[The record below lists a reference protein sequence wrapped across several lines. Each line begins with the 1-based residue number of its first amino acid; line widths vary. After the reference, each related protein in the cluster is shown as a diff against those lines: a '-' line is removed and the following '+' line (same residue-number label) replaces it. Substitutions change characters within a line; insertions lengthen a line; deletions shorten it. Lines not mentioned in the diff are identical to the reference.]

1 MRRWSVLVLV
11 AAVIGLGLGVGVWA
25 AWVRGPSGLPDPL
38 PVPAGDQEIAWIH
51 TTTGGDTWSL
61 FVIGLKRVEMPVDGR
76 PSGLAVDDRR
86 AFPGQSTDVPEVVVT
101 RAGCDGRL
109 RIRWYKLS
117 AEATTGRWVRAL
129 ADRDP
134 APLAVLGGSTS
145 DRAYDL
151 AVALNRQA
159 DWHGDRPLL
168 FLTTATL
175 DNVYPPNPDP
185 DDHPHHSELRNLLD
199 LYPGRSFRFCFS
211 NAQMVRAVTDFV
223 LQDPTLRPGP
233 TGRPELHLVLAAA
246 AGPWATLGDLA
257 ALGRG
262 PTVFPLEW
270 QDDPYSTD
278 LYTQFREHLYT
289 ALSGPGGAAG
299 APKVVSDPAFSIPFS
314 VGGFSRPNAGEL
326 DAVRAILRQLP
337 PPGERSL
344 VVVPTVSG
352 PARRVL
358 LALAE
363 RVRQAGRR
371 LVAVNGDGVSANTYY
386 RDAEWAWP
394 ARSIPIPMVFFTH
407 DHPFGWDA
415 PDDPAPP
422 PGYRLAPKN
431 TTEEVRLDT
440 MIGRIVA
447 DAVFPP
453 GADRI
458 ADSADAV
465 AARLRA
471 RPDRFFDER
480 GNRRGESGEYVVV
493 VRPTTRYGDTM
504 PGAPRPEAV
513 IEVYRRADDGRAW
526 RPVPQPDGKP
536 VEVLPDRPDDRVPPE

>member
-1 MRRWSVLVLV
+1 MRWWWVVL
-11 AAVIGLGLGVGVWA
+11 AAALLDGLGLGLGVWA
-25 AWVRGPSGLPDPL
+25 AFFRGPSGLPTPL
-38 PVPAGDQEIAWIH
+38 SVPAGDQEIAWLH

-61 FVIGLKRVEMPVDGR
+61 FVIGLKRTEMPVDGR
-76 PSGLAVDDRR
+76 PSGLSVDDSR
-86 AFPGQSTDVPEVVVT
+86 AFPEESTAVPELVVS
-101 RAGCDGRL
+101 RAGYDGKL

-117 AEATTGRWVRAL
+117 GEATTERWVAAL
-129 ADRDP
+129 AGRDP

-151 AVALNRQA
+151 AVALERQT
-159 DWHGDRPLL
+159 DWSSGRPLL

-185 DDHPHHSELRNLLD
+185 ENHPHHSEQRNLLD

-223 LQDPTLRPGP
+223 LQEPSLRPGP
-233 TGRPELHLVLAAA
+233 TGYPDLQLVAAAA
-246 AGPWATLGDLA
+246 AGPWAMFGDLA
-257 ALGRG
+257 DLTRG

-278 LYTQFREHLYT
+278 LYAQFREHLFET
-289 ALSGPGGAAG
+289 LSGPGGSPG
-299 APKVVSDPAFSIPFS
+299 TPRVVSDQAFSVPFS

-326 DAVRAILRQLP
+326 AAVREILRQLP

-344 VVVPTVSG
+344 LVLPTVSA

-363 RVRQAGRR
+363 RVPQAGRR
-371 LVAVNGDGVSANTYY
+371 LVAVNGDGASANTYF

-415 PDDPAPP
+415 PDDPTPP
-422 PGYRLAPKN
+422 PGYRLVPKN

-440 MIGRIVA
+440 LIGRIVA

-453 GADRI
+453 VADRI
-458 ADSADAV
+458 ADSPDAV
-465 AARLRA
+465 AAVLRG
-471 RPDRFFDER
+471 RPDRFFDDR
-480 GNRRGESGEYVVV
+480 GNRRGDSGEYVVV
-493 VRPTTRYGDTM
+493 VRPTTRYGDQT
-504 PGAPRPEAV
+504 PSAARPEAV
-513 IEVYRRADDGRAW
+513 IEVYRRAADGPGW
-526 RPVPQPDGKP
+526 RPVLQSDGKP
-536 VEVLPDRPDDRVPPE
+536 VEVLPDRADDRGPPE

>member
-1 MRRWSVLVLV
+1 MRRWSVLVAV
-11 AAVIGLGLGVGVWA
+11 AVVVGLGLGVGVWA
-25 AWVRGPSGLPDPL
+25 AFVRSPSGLPDPL
-38 PVPAGDQEIAWIH
+38 SVPAGDQEIAWLH

-61 FVIGLKRVEMPVDGR
+61 FVIGLKRTEMPVDGQ
-76 PSGLAVDDRR
+76 PSGLSVDDSR
-86 AFPGQSTDVPEVVVT
+86 AFPEQSTAVPELVVS
-101 RAGCDGRL
+101 RAGCDGKL

-117 AEATTGRWVRAL
+117 AEATTDRWVRAL
-129 ADRDP
+129 AARDP
-134 APLAVLGGSTS
+134 APLAILGGSTS

-151 AVALNRQA
+151 AVALDRQA
-159 DWHGDRPLL
+159 DWHGDRPLV

-175 DNVYPPNPDP
+175 DNVYPPNAEP

-223 LQDPTLRPGP
+223 LQEPTLRPGP
-233 TGRPELHLVLAAA
+233 TGFPDLHLVLAAA

-257 ALGRG
+257 DLARG
-262 PTVFPLEW
+262 PTVFPLQW
-270 QDDPYSTD
+270 QDDPYSAD
-278 LYTQFREHLYT
+278 LYAQFREYLYET
-289 ALSGPGGAAG
+289 LSGPGGSPG
-299 APKVVSDPAFSIPFS
+299 SPRVVSDPAFSVPFS
-314 VGGFSRPNAGEL
+314 IGGFSRPNAGEL
-326 DAVRAILRQLP
+326 AAVREILRQLP

-344 VVVPTVSG
+344 LVLPTVSA

-363 RVRQAGRR
+363 RVPQAGRR
-371 LVAVNGDGVSANTYY
+371 LVAVNGDGASANTYY

-415 PDDPAPP
+415 PEDTSPP
-422 PGYRLAPKN
+422 PGYRLVPKN

-440 MIGRIVA
+440 TIGRIVA

-453 GADRI
+453 GAGRI
-458 ADSADAV
+458 ADRADGV

-471 RPDRFFDER
+471 RPDRFFDDR

-493 VRPTTRYGDTM
+493 VRPTTRYGDQT

-513 IEVYRRADDGRAW
+513 IEVYRRAADGRTW
-526 RPVPQPDGKP
+526 RPVPQPNGKP
-536 VEVLPDRPDDRVPPE
+536 VEVLPDRPDDRGPPE

>member
-1 MRRWSVLVLV
+1 MRRWSALIPVAVL
-11 AAVIGLGLGVGVWA
+11 LGVGLGAGVWA
-25 AWVRGPSGLPDPL
+25 VWSRGDDGLPDPL
-38 PVPAGDQEIAWIH
+38 PVPAGDQEIAWLH
-51 TTTGGDTWSL
+51 TTTGGDTWAL
-61 FVIGLKRVEMPVDGR
+61 FVIGLKRTEMPVDGQ
-76 PSGLAVDDRR
+76 PSGLTVDDSR
-86 AFPGQSTDVPEVVVT
+86 AFPEQSTAVPEVVVS
-101 RAGCDGRL
+101 RAGVAGRL

-117 AEATTGRWVRAL
+117 AGATTDQWVRAL
-129 ADRDP
+129 AGRDP
-134 APLAVLGGSTS
+134 APLAILGGSTS

-151 AVALNRQA
+151 AVALERQTE
-159 DWHGDRPLL
+159 WRGDRPLL

-175 DNVYPPNPDP
+175 DNVYPPNPHP

-233 TGRPELHLVLAAA
+233 TGYPGLHLALAAA
-246 AGPWATLGDLA
+246 AGPWATFGDLA
-257 ALGRG
+257 DLTRG

-270 QDDPYSTD
+270 QDDPYSGD
-278 LYTQFREHLYT
+278 LYNQFREYLYAT
-289 ALSGPGGAAG
+289 LSGPGGSLG
-299 APKVVSDPAFSIPFS
+299 PPKIVSDPAFSIPFS

-326 DAVRAILRQLP
+326 AAVRAILRDLP

-363 RVRQAGRR
+363 RVPQAGRR
-371 LVAVNGDGVSANTYY
+371 LVAVNGDGASANTYF

-415 PDDPAPP
+415 PGDPAP
-422 PGYRLAPKN
+422 PGYRLVPKN

-440 MIGRIVA
+440 TIGRIVA

-453 GADRI
+453 GSGRI
-458 ADSADAV
+458 ADRADEV
-465 AARLRA
+465 AARLRD
-471 RPDRFFDER
+471 RPDRFFDAR

-493 VRPTTRYGDTM
+493 VRPTTRYGDLT

-513 IEVYRRADDGRAW
+513 IEVYRRAAAGRTW
-526 RPVPQPDGKP
+526 RPVPQPNGKP
-536 VEVLPDRPDDRVPPE
+536 VEVLPERPDDRGTPE